1 VLSKRRQTRRGW
13 LDSNRSI
20 CYSLGAVVT
29 KKRSPNVT
37 RRDGCSSIGS
47 DSSSSSSSSS
57 GSGVVV
63 AVVVVV
69 VV

>member
-1 VLSKRRQTRRGW
+1 MLSKRRETRRGW
-13 LDSNRSI
+13 LDTIAVCS
-20 CYSLGAVVT
+20 SLGAVVT